1 MFGYNAA
8 RWHAVLNDLPAALLF
23 VAVLFDLAA
32 AALKRESL
40 MWAAIWTLWA
50 GVIGGWLAVIAG
62 KLAESS
68 IQHGEAIH
76 EIMEKHE
83 SMALMTMGL
92 FTIVL
97 IWKMARRFQMPAQE
111 LALTRA
117 LSVVGILGL
126 IWTGILGGRLV
137 FEHAAGIPTQ
147 TLQAEIEN
155 REAGHQHEAGEE
167 HEHGGGAAA
176 DTIKAADSAKATHTH
191 PPGTPPHS
199 H

>member
-50 GVIGGWLAVIAG
+50 GVIGGWVAVIAG

-137 FEHAAGIPTQ
+137 FEHAAGIPMQ
-147 TLQAEIEN
+147 RLQAEIEN

-167 HEHGGGAAA
+167 HEPATEA